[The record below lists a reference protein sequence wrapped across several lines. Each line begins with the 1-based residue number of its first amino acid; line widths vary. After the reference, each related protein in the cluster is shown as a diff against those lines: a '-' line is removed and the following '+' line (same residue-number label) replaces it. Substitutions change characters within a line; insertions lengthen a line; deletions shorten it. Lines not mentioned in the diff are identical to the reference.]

1 MSSLFSSHI
10 APLSNRK
17 RHCWTIYFWMNGI
30 PVLYGQHSI
39 LKEVKTMAKQ
49 KESNDLHLSDE
60 ECRKLYDKYVD
71 GRHYEPKPFV
81 LTDLSRM
88 PDILANTTNKSE

>member
-1 MSSLFSSHI
+1 
-10 APLSNRK
+10 
-17 RHCWTIYFWMNGI
+17 
-30 PVLYGQHSI
+30 
-39 LKEVKTMAKQ
+39 MAKQ

-60 ECRKLYDKYVD
+60 ECRKVYDKYVD

>member
-1 MSSLFSSHI
+1 
-10 APLSNRK
+10 
-17 RHCWTIYFWMNGI
+17 
-30 PVLYGQHSI
+30 
-39 LKEVKTMAKQ
+39 MAKQ

-71 GRHYEPKPFV
+71 GRHYEPKLFV
-81 LTDLSRM
+81 LTDLSQM